1 MVAAELVAAVA
12 PAAAVPVAAEAAK
25 AAAVVAAEAVE
36 PVEPVGV
43 AAPAEAEVVAAPV
56 EAAAALEVPEAVHH
70 LLRRLRVP
78 AQVRKFSGS
87 STRISKFPAVHL
99 THSSVEQPFE
109 VLLLKPSSSI
119 RSDISCI

>member
-36 PVEPVGV
+36 PVGV
-43 AAPAEAEVVAAPV
+43 AAPAEAEVAAAPV

-119 RSDISCI
+119 RSDTSCI